1 MKLVKMMG
9 INRPVRLIE
18 WKDIEKIVER
28 DIKKHKKFY
37 DRLAKM

>member
-9 INRPVRLIE
+9 INRPVRMIE
-18 WKDIEKIVER
+18 WKDIKKIVER
-28 DIKKHKKFY
+28 DIKENKEFY